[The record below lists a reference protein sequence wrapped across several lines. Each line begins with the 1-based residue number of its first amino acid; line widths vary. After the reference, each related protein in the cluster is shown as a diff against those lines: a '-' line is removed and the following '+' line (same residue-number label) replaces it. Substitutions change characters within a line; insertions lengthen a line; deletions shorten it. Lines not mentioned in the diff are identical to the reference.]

1 MSGQEIKTT
10 LGKNIK
16 FLRFR
21 RHYSQADLAEKANI
35 SITFL
40 SNIERGLK
48 FPKPDILS
56 QIAEGLEVKAYEL
69 FKTDL
74 VPDDSKELMNRLSED
89 ITQKVNQ
96 AVEEVFK
103 QYLRLNYKRSILL
116 I

>member
-1 MSGQEIKTT
+1 MSGQEIKNT
-10 LGKNIK
+10 LGRNIK

-21 RHYSQADLAEKANI
+21 RQYSQANLAEKANI

-56 QIAEGLEVKAYEL
+56 RIAGSLDVEVYEL

-74 VPDDSKELMNRLSED
+74 VPHDGKELINHLSED
-89 ITQKVNQ
+89 LTKNVNL
-96 AVEEVFK
+96 AMESVFK
-103 QYLRLNYKRSILL
+103 QYLG
-116 I
+116 